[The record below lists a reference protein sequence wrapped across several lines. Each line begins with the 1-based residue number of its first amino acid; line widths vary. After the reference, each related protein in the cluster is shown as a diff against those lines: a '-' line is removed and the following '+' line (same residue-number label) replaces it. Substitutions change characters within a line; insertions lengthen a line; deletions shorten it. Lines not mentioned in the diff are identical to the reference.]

1 VGARV
6 DQWRTHLGTVR
17 FRITVLAT
25 LVVFVV
31 LTVTGIGLVVSQREL
46 LTDGVDASLRQR
58 ADEIEGLL
66 HDDPESAFTR
76 SWGGPTDEDNLTQ
89 LVSSDGRVLKQSA
102 NIADVSRPVA
112 EGPVL
117 GAGDDTRTLKHL
129 PLDDDDAFRLLS
141 RTIYTDADE
150 VADEDGIVVIHV
162 ATDIDDIHEGS
173 EVLTDLLFWTI
184 PLVTILL
191 AMVVWWLTGRT
202 LRPVEAIRSQ
212 VALMGGTDLHCRVPE
227 PPTDDEIARLAR
239 TMNAMLARVE
249 DAQHRQQRFVADAA
263 HELRTPLTRIRSDLE
278 VDKAHPEAADFAAT
292 QDRLLEE
299 ALGMQDLMDDLLH
312 LARSDAGAGGADFM
326 AVDVDDLVLREA
338 RRLRDRGRV
347 EVDAS
352 GVSAAQTQGDSTQLV
367 RMVRNLADNAERHA
381 ESKVRF
387 TLAEEDGELVLVVAD
402 DGPGIPEADRERV
415 FERFTRLDAAR
426 SRTDGGA
433 GLGLAIVHEIVA
445 RHHGTVRAVDPDGET
460 GARLEVRLPATD
472 AG

>member
-1 VGARV
+1 MGARLA
-6 DQWRTHLGTVR
+6 QWRTHLGTVR

-31 LTVTGIGLVVSQREL
+31 LTATGIGLVVSQREL
-46 LTDGVDASLRQR
+46 LTDGVDASLHQR
-58 ADEIEGLL
+58 ADEIESLL
-66 HDDPESAFTR
+66 HDDPDSAFTR

-102 NIADVSRPVA
+102 NIADETNPVA
-112 EGPVL
+112 DGPASP
-117 GAGDDTRTLKHL
+117 GAGDDTRTLKNL

-141 RTIYTDADE
+141 RTVVTDADE
-150 VADEDGIVVIHV
+150 VADDGIVVIHV

-184 PLVTILL
+184 PLVTGLL
-191 AMVVWWLTGRT
+191 AAVVWWLTGRT

-212 VALMGGTDLHCRVPE
+212 VAMMGGTDLDCRVPE

-278 VDKAHPEAADFAAT
+278 VDKAHPEKADLPAT

-347 EVDAS
+347 EVDVR
-352 GVSAAQTQGDSTQLV
+352 GVSAAQTQGDSAQLV
-367 RMVRNLADNAERHA
+367 RMLRNLADNAERHA
-381 ESKVRF
+381 GSTVRF
-387 TLAEEDGELVLVVAD
+387 TLAEEGDDLVLVVAD

-426 SRTDGGA
+426 ARTDGGA
-433 GLGLAIVHEIVA
+433 GLGLSIVHEIVA
-445 RHHGTVRAVDPDGET
+445 RHHGTVRAVAPDGDV
-460 GARLEVRLPATD
+460 GARLEVRLPAT
-472 AG
+472 AA

>member
-1 VGARV
+1 MGARLAP
-6 DQWRTHLGTVR
+6 WRTHVGTVR

-58 ADEIEGLL
+58 ADEIESLL
-66 HDDPESAFTR
+66 HDDPSSAFTR
-76 SWGGPTDEDNLTQ
+76 PWGGPTDEDNLTQ
-89 LVSSDGRVLKQSA
+89 LVSSDGRILKQSP
-102 NIADVSRPVA
+102 NIADEARPVA
-112 EGPVL
+112 EGPAGP
-117 GAGDDTRTLKHL
+117 GAGDDTRTLKDL
-129 PLDDDDAFRLLS
+129 PLDDAFRVLS
-141 RTIYTDADE
+141 RTVVTDADE
-150 VADEDGIVVIHV
+150 VAGDDGIVVIHV

-191 AMVVWWLTGRT
+191 AVVVWWLTGRT

-212 VALMGGTDLHCRVPE
+212 VAVMGGTDLDCRVPE

-239 TMNAMLARVE
+239 TMNAMIARVE

-278 VDKAHPEAADFAAT
+278 VDKAHPETADLAAT

-312 LARSDAGAGGADFM
+312 LARSDAGAGGAGFT

-347 EVDAS
+347 DVDVS
-352 GVSAAQTQGDSTQLV
+352 GVSAAQTQGDSAQLV
-367 RMVRNLADNAERHA
+367 RMLRNLADNAERHA
-381 ESKVRF
+381 GSTVRF
-387 TLAEEDGELVLVVAD
+387 VLAEEGDELVLVVAD

-426 SRTDGGA
+426 SRSAGGA
-433 GLGLAIVHEIVA
+433 GLGRSIVHEIVA
-445 RHHGTVRAVDPDGET
+445 RHHGTVRAVGPNGEA
-460 GARLEVRLPATD
+460 GARLEVRLPST
-472 AG
+472 GG